1 MSLIVLTGASGYI
14 SQNLTQ
20 FFNKK
25 SKKNKTISLRFQ
37 NWHKMMPNETD
48 TIIHL
53 AAIKNS
59 TFENAYD
66 EDYFRVN
73 TELTSKLFRYFQ
85 NSNASTFIFL
95 STTELV
101 DKNVN
106 LITETSKVN
115 LSDPFLK
122 SKFEAE
128 QFIMNQTLPE
138 GKRAIILRLAP
149 VYGRETI
156 SSLYK
161 TFSYCKKMPW
171 FFGALQTK
179 KSYCNIDNLIEIIQQ
194 IIDTPT
200 FSSGIYNVAD
210 EEPIDSL
217 QFVNWTSEVVE
228 KKVSIY
234 KIPVVI
240 LNFFAKVGT
249 LLNWKFNMKKVYE
262 NSHSR
267 VVNCDKIKR
276 ELDRNQMPFDTKLTV
291 IKTLEYYNS
300 IKI

>member
-25 SKKNKTISLRFQ
+25 SKKNKAISLRFQ
-37 NWHKMMPNETD
+37 NWHKMMPSETD

-73 TELTSKLFRYFQ
+73 TELTSKLFRYFL

-101 DKNVN
+101 DKRIN
-106 LITETSKVN
+106 LVTETSNVC
-115 LSDPFLK
+115 LSNPFLK

-128 QFIMNQTLPE
+128 QFITNQNLPP

-149 VYGRETI
+149 VYGRETV
-156 SSLYK
+156 SSLYQK
-161 TFSYCKKMPW
+161 FSYCKKRPW
-171 FFGALQTK
+171 FFGMFNTK
-179 KSYCNIDNLIEIIQQ
+179 YSYCNIDNVIEIIQQ
-194 IIDTPT
+194 IIDSPT

-210 EEPIDSL
+210 DEPIDSIE
-217 QFVNWTSEVVE
+217 FVNWTTEIIE
-228 KKVSIY
+228 KKVRIYSI
-234 KIPVVI
+234 PPVI
-240 LNFFAKVGT
+240 LNFIAKIGT
-249 LLNWKFNMKKVYE
+249 LFNWEFNKQKLYDE
-262 NSHSR
+262 SHSR
-267 VVNCDKIKR
+267 IVNCEKIKK
-276 ELDRNQMPFDTKLTV
+276 ELNCNHMPFDTKLS
-291 IKTLEYYNS
+291 IFKTLEYYNS